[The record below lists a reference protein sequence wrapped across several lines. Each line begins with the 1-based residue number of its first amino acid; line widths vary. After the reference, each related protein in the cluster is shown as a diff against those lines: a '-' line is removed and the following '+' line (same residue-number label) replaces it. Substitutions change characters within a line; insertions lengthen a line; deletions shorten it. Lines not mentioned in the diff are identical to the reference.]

1 MQISLIAFDD
11 FTDIDLFLLWDLMNR
26 VDRPNWEVKILG
38 DQRTHRSTTG
48 LEVTTDGM
56 VEEARSA
63 DIVLFGSGLGSRAKV
78 KDGAYLSRLAVDPS
92 RQLIGSQCSGALI
105 LAKLGLLGD
114 GPATTHPYAKA
125 ELSGLGVHVVDA
137 PLVSLGNVATAGGCL
152 SGVYLAAWA
161 LEKALGAGA
170 WRRYIPAVFP
180 AGEQEEFDKRVARAL
195 ETGSSFAPTAA

>member
-11 FTDIDLFLLWDLMNR
+11 FTDIDLFLLWDLMKR
-26 VDRPNWEVKILG
+26 VDRPDWEVKILG
-38 DQRTHRSTTG
+38 DQRVHRSTTG
-48 LEVTTDGM
+48 IEVATDGM
-56 VEEARSA
+56 IEEARSA
-63 DIVLFGSGLGSRAKV
+63 DIVLFGSGRGSRARIN
-78 KDGAYLSRLAVDPS
+78 DPLYLRRLSVDPA

-105 LAKLGLLGD
+105 LAKLGLLSD

-125 ELSGLGVHVVDA
+125 ELSGLGVRVVDA

-161 LEKALGAGA
+161 VEKALGAGA
-170 WRRYIPAVFP
+170 WRRYIPSVFP

-195 ETGSSFAPTAA
+195 ETASGFAPAAA